1 MLGLRVPR
9 FMLMVIQTALLLMV
23 ALIAIV
29 YFLKPHAT
37 LRVTKGTVGGAT
49 HRLIS
54 ALVKVSLAEY
64 PRVHFQ
70 FVDVGDLAAS
80 SKALEDGKVDLAV
93 VRSDV
98 APPLNGQ
105 TIAILR
111 RDVFALI
118 VPPNSSIE
126 KIADLDGKTV
136 GIPQSRLQDYNSQAL
151 DTVLSYYNIPAKSV
165 NRMFLPETEI
175 GQAVRQKHVVAVLAI
190 GPMAPGEAVDVVSAI
205 AKATKGAPELLAI
218 DEAEAINSRFP
229 GFESIDVPAGSFKGK
244 PQTPDDS
251 VTTLAVTY
259 RLVAP
264 NTMLNIVAGAIGR
277 TIFRLKARLVAE
289 TPLANQ
295 IEVPDPDDKNPIL
308 PVHPGVAAYIS
319 SGEQSFFD
327 EFQEYFYLG
336 GMILGVIGS
345 ALALAIGRV
354 SRRRS
359 DHDQKRVIRLIE
371 IADQAAEAQ
380 PLALDALEREY
391 RQILEWILTREGTR
405 ETGSN
410 VFSIALAHARHALD
424 RRRDLLGA
432 KPAPLPETPLP
443 QTAP

>member
-1 MLGLRVPR
+1 MFGLRLPR
-9 FMLMVIQTALLLMV
+9 LMLMVIQAALLLMLV
-23 ALIAIV
+23 FLAAV

-37 LRVTKGTVGGAT
+37 LRVTDGILGGAT
-49 HRLIS
+49 HRLVS

-70 FVDVGDLAAS
+70 LVDVDDLTTSA
-80 SKALEDGKVDLAV
+80 KVLEDGKADLAV

-98 APPLNGQ
+98 PAPLNGQ

-118 VPPNSSIE
+118 VPPNSSID
-126 KIADLDGKTV
+126 KITDLDGKTV
-136 GIPQSRLQDYNSQAL
+136 GIPQSRLQNYNSRAL
-151 DTVLSYYNIPAKSV
+151 DTVLSYYNIQPEAVK
-165 NRMFLPETEI
+165 RTFLPAAEI
-175 GQAVRQKHVVAVLAI
+175 GQAVRQKHVAAILAI

-218 DEAEAINSRFP
+218 DEADAINSRFP

-264 NTMLNIVAGAIGR
+264 NTMLDIVAGAIGR
-277 TIFRLKARLVAE
+277 TIFRLKAKLIAE
-289 TPLANQ
+289 TPLASQ

-308 PVHPGVAAYIS
+308 PVHPGVAAYIN
-319 SGEQSFFD
+319 SGEQSFLD

-345 ALALAIGRV
+345 GLALAISRIGR
-354 SRRRS
+354 RKS
-359 DHDQKRVIRLIE
+359 DEGQKRIIRLIE
-371 IADQAAEAQ
+371 IADQAADAQ
-380 PLALDALEREY
+380 ASMLDAFEQEY
-391 RQILEWILTREGTR
+391 RQIVGWILTREGTG
-405 ETGSN
+405 EIGAD
-410 VFSIALAHARHALD
+410 VCSIALAHTRHAID
-424 RRRDLLGA
+424 RRRDFLGVTPA
-432 KPAPLPETPLP
+432 PALGAPLPHG
-443 QTAP
+443 AA